1 MVILDTKRIDVL
13 SDSTGETAEKVVRAA
28 MLQFPHSG
36 AHIRLHTRVRT
47 KEAARPI
54 LERAATEGA
63 LIVFTV
69 VSPELREY
77 IHAASYELKVEAL
90 DLIGS
95 LIGKLATFL
104 DRQPINMPS
113 GMLPLTDEY
122 FRRIEA
128 VEFTVKSDDG
138 KEPRNFKKADLVPR
152 RREPHVARRRCSTIL
167 AQRGLKVANQPIVLG
182 VRIPPEL
189 DEAPQDRI
197 VGLTI
202 GLDPLVEIRK
212 ARLKQL
218 GMAIDAQLRPARAGQ
233 ARSSTTR
240 SRIFAEH
247 PQLARHRRHGARHRG
262 DRGHHPRVAERAGRA
277 GEERARRAGLTRASR
292 WSIRRPPGPLAAAR
306 KDAALD
312 PEALGLARG
321 VAVGAA
327 AIRALF
333 DQHLPS
339 ATWSQMR
346 FAFFSASRS
355 ATSSHVSVA
364 PPLQS

>member
-36 AHIRLHTRVRT
+36 AHIRVHTRVRT
-47 KEAARPI
+47 KEAVRPI

-95 LIGKLATFL
+95 LIGKISTFL

-113 GMLPLTDEY
+113 GMLPLSDEY

-138 KEPRNFKKADLVPR
+138 KEPRNFKKADLVLVGVSRTSKTPL
-152 RREPHVARRRCSTIL
+152 STIL
-167 AQRGLKVANQPIVLG
+167 AQRGLKVANLPLVLG
-182 VRIPPEL
+182 VSTPPEL
-189 DEAPQDRI
+189 DEASQERI

-218 GMAIDAQLRPARAGQ
+218 GLSVDASYGLRDQVKEELEYAQRIFRAHPSWPVIDVTGRAIEETAVIILESLKERDDQARNARA
-233 ARSSTTR
+233 
-240 SRIFAEH
+240 
-247 PQLARHRRHGARHRG
+247 
-262 DRGHHPRVAERAGRA
+262 
-277 GEERARRAGLTRASR
+277 
-292 WSIRRPPGPLAAAR
+292 
-306 KDAALD
+306 AL
-312 PEALGLARG
+312 
-321 VAVGAA
+321 V
-327 AIRALF
+327 
-333 DQHLPS
+333 
-339 ATWSQMR
+339 
-346 FAFFSASRS
+346 
-355 ATSSHVSVA
+355 
-364 PPLQS
+364 